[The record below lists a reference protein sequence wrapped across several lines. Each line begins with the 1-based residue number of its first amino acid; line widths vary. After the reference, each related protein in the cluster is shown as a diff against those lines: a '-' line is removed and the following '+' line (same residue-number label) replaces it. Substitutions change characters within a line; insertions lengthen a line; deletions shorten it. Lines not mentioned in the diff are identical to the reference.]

1 MQTLFYL
8 FSNLFHIYGMYMF
21 ANVFFQERSRS
32 RKLEAA
38 LYTAYFAINSGAYLL
53 FHNWAI
59 TLASNI
65 LPFFAITFLYKEGMI
80 RRVLNV
86 AAIYAITMGC
96 DVLVMTLQ
104 NMMHIESAVISEGF
118 ATSLVIIA
126 AADLSNKCLHMKKDI
141 LGRTPAMY
149 YVTLLFVPLGSIFIA
164 YFAAKGLNAVSLIT
178 AVILLLINIDIFYLY
193 DNVIDLFSERCERE
207 VMESQN
213 KAIQN
218 QLEVVQ
224 QSQLRIRCLKH
235 DMDNH
240 FLRLKDLIEKEKY
253 AEALEYLETVKSS
266 TAADKKLIDSGNDL
280 IDSMLNYKLA
290 RLHDNIEQKYD
301 IVVPK
306 DLSFTE
312 FDLNVIIGNLA
323 DNVLEA
329 LDQLPADE
337 PKKLEIS
344 IRYKQGYLKVYFGNT
359 FDGIM
364 PEDGSRK
371 RDHENHGLGLKS
383 VERIVH
389 KYGGD
394 MRAKVSDNW
403 YEISLIMYAA

>member
-1 MQTLFYL
+1 
-8 FSNLFHIYGMYMF
+8 MF
-21 ANVFFQERSRS
+21 ANVFFQERCRS

-38 LYTAYFAINSGAYLL
+38 LYTAYFALNSGAYLL

-65 LPFFAITFLYKEGMI
+65 LPFFAITFFYKEGMI

-104 NMMHIESAVISEGF
+104 NMMHIESAVFSEGF

-240 FLRLKDLIEKEKY
+240 LLRLKDLIEKEKY

-290 RLHDNIEQKYD
+290 RLHDNIAQKYD

-323 DNVLEA
+323 DNALEA
-329 LDQLPADE
+329 LEQLPADE

>member
-65 LPFFAITFLYKEGMI
+65 LPFFAITFFYKEGMI

-104 NMMHIESAVISEGF
+104 NMMHIESAVFSEGF

-193 DNVIDLFSERCERE
+193 DNVIDLFSERCEKE

>member
-65 LPFFAITFLYKEGMI
+65 LPFFAITFFYKEGMI

-104 NMMHIESAVISEGF
+104 NMMHIESAVFSEGF

-126 AADLSNKCLHMKKDI
+126 AADISNKCLHMKKDI

-240 FLRLKDLIEKEKY
+240 LLRLKDLIEKEKY

-323 DNVLEA
+323 DNALEA
-329 LDQLPADE
+329 LEQLPADE

-371 RDHENHGLGLKS
+371 RDHDNHGLGLKS

-403 YEISLIMYAA
+403 YEISLIMYTA

>member
-38 LYTAYFAINSGAYLL
+38 LYTAYFAINSGPYLL

-104 NMMHIESAVISEGF
+104 NMMHIESAVFSEGF

-218 QLEVVQ
+218 QLDVVQ

-240 FLRLKDLIEKEKY
+240 LLRLKELIEKEKY

-371 RDHENHGLGLKS
+371 RDHDNHGLGLKS

>member
-21 ANVFFQERSRS
+21 ANVFFQERCRS

-38 LYTAYFAINSGAYLL
+38 LYTAYFALNSGAYLL

-65 LPFFAITFLYKEGMI
+65 LPFFAITFFYKEGMI

-104 NMMHIESAVISEGF
+104 NMMHIESAVFSEGF

-218 QLEVVQ
+218 QLEVVR

-240 FLRLKDLIEKEKY
+240 LLRLKDLIEKEKY

-323 DNVLEA
+323 DNALEA
-329 LDQLPADE
+329 LEQLPADE

>member
-1 MQTLFYL
+1 VQTLFYL

-104 NMMHIESAVISEGF
+104 NMMHIESAVFSEGF

-193 DNVIDLFSERCERE
+193 DNVIDLFSERCEKE

-329 LDQLPADE
+329 LEQLPADE

>member
-21 ANVFFQERSRS
+21 ANVFFQERCRS

-38 LYTAYFAINSGAYLL
+38 LYTAYFALNSGAYLL

-65 LPFFAITFLYKEGMI
+65 LPFFAITFFYKEGMI

-104 NMMHIESAVISEGF
+104 NMMHIESAVFSEGF

-126 AADLSNKCLHMKKDI
+126 AADISNKCLHMKKDI

-240 FLRLKDLIEKEKY
+240 LLRLKDLIEKEKY

-323 DNVLEA
+323 DNALEA
-329 LDQLPADE
+329 LEQLPTDE

>member
-21 ANVFFQERSRS
+21 ANVFFQERCRS

-38 LYTAYFAINSGAYLL
+38 LYTAYFALNSGAYLL

-65 LPFFAITFLYKEGMI
+65 LPFFAITFFYKEGMI

-104 NMMHIESAVISEGF
+104 NMMHIESAVFSEGF

-141 LGRTPAMY
+141 LGRPPAMY

-240 FLRLKDLIEKEKY
+240 LLRLKDLIEKEKY

-323 DNVLEA
+323 DNALEA
-329 LDQLPADE
+329 LEQLPADE

>member
-21 ANVFFQERSRS
+21 ANVFFQERCRS
-32 RKLEAA
+32 RKLEAV
-38 LYTAYFAINSGAYLL
+38 LYTAYFALNSGAYLL

-65 LPFFAITFLYKEGMI
+65 LPFFAITFFYKEGMI

-104 NMMHIESAVISEGF
+104 NMMHIESAVFSEGF

-126 AADLSNKCLHMKKDI
+126 AADISNKCLHMKKDI

-164 YFAAKGLNAVSLIT
+164 YFAAKGLNTVSLIT

-240 FLRLKDLIEKEKY
+240 LLRLKDLIEKEKY

-290 RLHDNIEQKYD
+290 RLHDNIAQKYD

-323 DNVLEA
+323 DNALEA
-329 LDQLPADE
+329 LEQLPADE
-337 PKKLEIS
+337 RKKLEIS

>member
-104 NMMHIESAVISEGF
+104 NMMHIESAVFSEGF

-193 DNVIDLFSERCERE
+193 DNVIDLFSERCEKE

-329 LDQLPADE
+329 LEQLPADE

>member
-21 ANVFFQERSRS
+21 ANVFFQERCRS

-38 LYTAYFAINSGAYLL
+38 LYTAYFALNSGAYLL

-65 LPFFAITFLYKEGMI
+65 LPFFAITFFYKEGMI

-104 NMMHIESAVISEGF
+104 NMMHIESAVFSEGF

-126 AADLSNKCLHMKKDI
+126 AADISNKCLHMKKDI

-240 FLRLKDLIEKEKY
+240 LLRLKDLIEKEKY

-323 DNVLEA
+323 DNALEA
-329 LDQLPADE
+329 LEQLPADE

-403 YEISLIMYAA
+403 YEISLIMYTA

>member
-104 NMMHIESAVISEGF
+104 NMMHIESAVFSEGF

-141 LGRTPAMY
+141 LGKTPAMY

-218 QLEVVQ
+218 QLDVVQ

-240 FLRLKDLIEKEKY
+240 LLRLKDLIEKEKY

-344 IRYKQGYLKVYFGNT
+344 IRYKQGYLKVYFANT

-371 RDHENHGLGLKS
+371 RDHDNHGLGLKS

>member
-38 LYTAYFAINSGAYLL
+38 LYTAINSGAYLL

-104 NMMHIESAVISEGF
+104 NMMHIESAVFSEGF

-141 LGRTPAMY
+141 LGKTPAMY
-149 YVTLLFVPLGSIFIA
+149 YVTLLFVPLVSIFIA
-164 YFAAKGLNAVSLIT
+164 YFAAKGLKAVSLIT
-178 AVILLLINIDIFYLY
+178 VVILLLINIDIFYLY

-218 QLEVVQ
+218 QLDVVQ

-240 FLRLKDLIEKEKY
+240 LLRLKDLIEKEKY

-371 RDHENHGLGLKS
+371 RDHDNHGLGLKS